1 VRKIS
6 FGSYKRHHRTNNR
19 NDPTTKITQHQGFT
33 LKTGC
38 PRGERHPTTVKTG
51 CPRRHRHPTT
61 VKGGCRRRHHRQTT
75 LKIDAP
81 TTTTNVVAHKGC
93 GELRTNTLQRR
104 RCWWRRRCAGE
115 DKVVEK
121 RSSWRRNLN
130 STPF

>member
-1 VRKIS
+1 MKKI
-6 FGSYKRHHRTNNR
+6 NVL
-19 NDPTTKITQHQGFT
+19 P

-38 PRGERHPTTVKTG
+38 PRGEHHPTTVKTG

-93 GELRTNTLQRR
+93 EELRTNTLQRR

-115 DKVVEK
+115 DEVVEK
-121 RSSWRRNLN
+121 TKWWRRR
-130 STPF
+130 SGGEDEFVEKKPKFSPFLKT